1 MARKHEH
8 ERNEA
13 IKKMIIDAA
22 LAICIED
29 GYKEV
34 TVRRIGE
41 RIGYSTGVIYYHF
54 KDKQDIIDCLDQQ
67 LDEEVYNTVSALM
80 DPNKSI
86 RDNLSALYDYTCN
99 LSYNNYEAYRRIFA
113 SSRIEAN
120 CYTRNMWLKMFTEWL
135 TAAANNGEI
144 KNENIE
150 LRAKC
155 LLSYIIGYNLLYFE
169 VGKTDIETALVERE
183 TALDFIMKGILNY

>member
-1 MARKHEH
+1 MARKHEQ

-29 GYKEV
+29 GYSEV

-54 KDKQDIIDCLDQQ
+54 RDKQDIINCLDQQ
-67 LDEEVYNTVSALM
+67 LDEEVYKTVSDLM
-80 DPNKSI
+80 DPTKSLKENI
-86 RDNLSALYDYTCN
+86 SALYIFVCD
-99 LSYNNYEAYRRIFA
+99 LAYNNTEAYKRIFA

-120 CYTRNMWLKMFTEWL
+120 SYTRSMWLKMFTEWL
-135 TAAANNGEI
+135 AAAANNGEI
-144 KNENIE
+144 KNENLE
-150 LRAKC
+150 FKAKC
-155 LLSYIIGYNLLYFE
+155 LLSYILGYNLLFFE
-169 VGKTDIETALVERE
+169 VDKTNIDTALAE
-183 TALDFIMKGILNY
+183 TDMAVNAILNGILN